1 MMEEQKQ
8 DGGQGTL
15 WRNRNMMEEQE
26 HDGGIGI

>member
-1 MMEEQKQ
+1 MEEQEQ

-26 HDGGIGI
+26 HDGGIGT